1 MRALGW
7 VLAALVAVGLLVGC
21 SDEEAPTWLY
31 CEVNPGVTAPD
42 GSQCPGEATTTTA
55 APGASTT
62 TSVPGATTVPPT
74 TVPGTTTTPVTDLS
88 EGQCIVD
95 DAVADWPGIE
105 VQTTSVAPCE
115 AEHHAEVF
123 ALIDVE
129 GGEDAPFPGA
139 EALAAQAE
147 EECQA
152 RFTDYVGIDFVD
164 SRLDIIHLAPTETS
178 WEQGDR
184 QIVCTLFD
192 IDGAPLTG
200 SVQGQAV

>member
-1 MRALGW
+1 MRTLRW
-7 VLAALVAVGLLVGC
+7 VLVAVLGLGLLAGC
-21 SDEEAPTWLY
+21 SDEEPPDWLVDL
-31 CEVNPGVTAPD
+31 VN
-42 GSQCPGEATTTTA
+42 
-55 APGASTT
+55 ASTT
-62 TSVPGATTVPPT
+62 TTVAPGGSTTTSAPPATGAPTT
-74 TVPGTTTTPVTDLS
+74 TVPGATTTPVTDLS
-88 EGQCIVD
+88 QGQCIVD

-115 AEHHAEVF
+115 TEHQAEVF
-123 ALIDVE
+123 ALIEVE

-147 EECQA
+147 DECQA
-152 RFTDYVGIDFVD
+152 QFNEYVGIDFVD
-164 SRLDIIHLAPTETS
+164 SRLDIIHLAPTATS